1 DRESR
6 SFSPP
11 RGSAPPGQGSAGHSR
26 KQGGE
31 LLVAEP
37 QRICTYLRYRIGDE
51 PERVVIWDT
60 VEVTVGRMPNQDL
73 VVPDKDVSRQHA
85 VFRCKR
91 GLYSVE
97 DCGPTLG
104 TWRNGERIRTADLE
118 PGDVIEIGSL
128 RVEFQQTQEA
138 LRSGGSVRFAS
149 ELKGEAP
156 AAEEEA

>member
-11 RGSAPPGQGSAGHSR
+11 RGSAPPGKGGAGPGQ
-26 KQGGE
+26 KKGGV

-73 VVPDKDVSRQHA
+73 VVPDKDVSRHHA
-85 VFRCKR
+85 PLRCER

-97 DCGPTLG
+97 DCGT
-104 TWRNGERIRTADLE
+104 T
-118 PGDVIEIGSL
+118 
-128 RVEFQQTQEA
+128 
-138 LRSGGSVRFAS
+138 
-149 ELKGEAP
+149 
-156 AAEEEA
+156 